1 MALFVDRD
9 GRGGVAGSDTAWPAS
24 EREGNPLKPYAGHAA
39 AVQAAASGEE
49 IVVREEI
56 SSTPYPA
63 WTVTGKTGHA
73 SPITLRGYGTERP
86 TMLGFTLEA
95 KKFVMQQFR
104 SLATMQLSRVDQ
116 FTLRDIEGRSRSSA
130 STPTGNLL
138 IDGADN
144 LMVDRVDIEYT
155 GTMTQTAGV
164 AACNM
169 RDVSGKTQWVNV
181 HFKDCRFDNFTSD
194 LINTPNVYCKD
205 FLIEGCEFARTF
217 SIPLPNGEHTHTDLC
232 QMAND
237 SDNFTFVGNIIH
249 SGRARLL
256 MQPNQSTLRGS
267 HRGAKI
273 LENVWYLV
281 GDFAAR
287 FYSCPDLQFIANTVY
302 ASSSPNANRAVNIY
316 FNQDA
321 TQPAAEGTQR
331 VRLKANILSGLLVDN
346 RGGTV
351 TFTSDSGRNMFT
363 GAAGISGY
371 TKRTGTGGDVADGVP
386 TFVDPTVDAAT
397 RKLPDLQLATGSR
410 GINEGPLLDDA
421 DAMLGV
427 PVLDARGASRVGT
440 RADIGAYEYGS
451 TPQSRPDHLQII
463 GPVRPAGVR
472 EVTRP

>member
-116 FTLRDIEGRSRSSA
+116 FTLRDIEGRSRSST

-237 SDNFTFVGNIIH
+237 SDNFTFVARQPARREDPRERLV
-249 SGRARLL
+249 SGRRLRRTL
-256 MQPNQSTLRGS
+256 LLLPGPAVHRQHRLRVVVAERESRRQHLLQPGR
-267 HRGAKI
+267 
-273 LENVWYLV
+273 
-281 GDFAAR
+281 DAAR
-287 FYSCPDLQFIANTVY
+287 
-302 ASSSPNANRAVNIY
+302 R
-316 FNQDA
+316 
-321 TQPAAEGTQR
+321 
-331 VRLKANILSGLLVDN
+331 
-346 RGGTV
+346 
-351 TFTSDSGRNMFT
+351 
-363 GAAGISGY
+363 
-371 TKRTGTGGDVADGVP
+371 
-386 TFVDPTVDAAT
+386 
-397 RKLPDLQLATGSR
+397 
-410 GINEGPLLDDA
+410 
-421 DAMLGV
+421 
-427 PVLDARGASRVGT
+427 
-440 RADIGAYEYGS
+440 
-451 TPQSRPDHLQII
+451 
-463 GPVRPAGVR
+463 
-472 EVTRP
+472 